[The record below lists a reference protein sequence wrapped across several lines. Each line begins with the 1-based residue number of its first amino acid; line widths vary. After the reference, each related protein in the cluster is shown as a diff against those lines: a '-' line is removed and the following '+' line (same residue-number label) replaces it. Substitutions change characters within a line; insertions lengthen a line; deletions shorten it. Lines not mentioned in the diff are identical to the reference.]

1 MGKKTDVDAIAVI
14 RRIRDRQAE
23 LLRDKSDEEI
33 IEFFRKA
40 GEAFRKRP
48 RTKSKAPA
56 NRVAGGVEPPAPT
69 PPRHAGPHRAVHD
82 DGAHDDSQA

>member
-1 MGKKTDVDAIAVI
+1 MGKKTDIDTIAVI

-48 RTKSKAPA
+48 RTKGQAPA
-56 NRVAGGVEPPAPT
+56 NRVGG
-69 PPRHAGPHRAVHD
+69 GL
-82 DGAHDDSQA
+82 

>member
-1 MGKKTDVDAIAVI
+1 MGKKTDIDAIAVI
-14 RRIRDRQAE
+14 RHIRDRQAE

-48 RTKSKAPA
+48 RTKNQTPA
-56 NRVAGGVEPPAPT
+56 NKRMQASTHKA
-69 PPRHAGPHRAVHD
+69 RRA
-82 DGAHDDSQA
+82 

>member
-1 MGKKTDVDAIAVI
+1 MGKKTDIDAIAVI

-48 RTKSKAPA
+48 RTKSQAGANKRMQASARKA
-56 NRVAGGVEPPAPT
+56 R
-69 PPRHAGPHRAVHD
+69 RA
-82 DGAHDDSQA
+82 